1 MLNEKLQNCS
11 FGILLLVT
19 SLFSPKAFSEYVKL
33 DGIVAVVDEDVVLAS
48 ELLERINLV
57 RETMIQ
63 NKVPMPERDVFVG
76 QVLDRLIIENIQL
89 QEANNRGVVID
100 DQTLSQAVQQFAESN
115 GQTVEEFVVGLE
127 SQGTSYRKF
136 REDIRLEMT
145 LSRLQRGM
153 INQRISISD
162 QDISGLLNSP
172 FYKDFFSDEYSLGH
186 IRLDLIDNPSE
197 TDKERLIAEADNIVE
212 QLRGGEDFGKIAAAK
227 SSSSTALDGGSL
239 GWRRAGE
246 IPSLF
251 AEIALEMEIGNI
263 SDPIVS
269 GSAVHIIKLIERRG
283 AGMQEL
289 SQTLVSHILIKP
301 SEIRSDKESRDL
313 SESIYQQL
321 LQGAEFAELAKQY
334 SDDPGTALN
343 GGSLGWSEE
352 GQFVPEF
359 SEVMGKTETGQ
370 LSEPFLSPFG
380 WHVLRVDDRRV
391 QNISDE
397 ARREMAI
404 DILFK
409 RRFEEE
415 RQEWLKE
422 IRDEAYVEIRI

>member
-1 MLNEKLQNCS
+1 MLNKKLQNCS
-11 FGILLLVT
+11 LGILLFVT
-19 SLFSPKAFSEYVKL
+19 SLLSSKAFSEYVKL

-57 RETMIQ
+57 RESMIQ

-100 DQTLSQAVQQFAESN
+100 EQTLSQAVQQFAESN

-186 IRLDLIDNPSE
+186 IRLDLTDNPSE
-197 TDKERLIAEADNIVE
+197 TDKERLIAEADDIVE

-251 AEIALEMEIGNI
+251 AEIALEMKIGDI

-313 SESIYQQL
+313 SESIYRQL
-321 LQGAEFAELAKQY
+321 LQGSEFKALAKQY

-380 WHVLRVDDRRV
+380 WHVLRVDDRRI

>member
-1 MLNEKLQNCS
+1 MLNKKLKKCS
-11 FGILLLVT
+11 LGILLLVT
-19 SLFSPKAFSEYVKL
+19 ALMSSKAFSEYVKL
-33 DGIVAVVDEDVVLAS
+33 DGIVAVVDESVVLAS

-57 RETMIQ
+57 RESMIQ

-186 IRLDLIDNPSE
+186 IRLDLTDNPSE
-197 TDKERLIAEADNIVE
+197 TDKERLIAEADNLVE
-212 QLRGGEDFGKIAAAK
+212 QLRGGEDFGRIAAAK

-251 AEIALEMEIGNI
+251 SEIALEMEIGDI

-313 SESIYQQL
+313 SESIYRQL
-321 LQGAEFAELAKQY
+321 LQGSEFTELAKQY

-359 SEVMGKTETGQ
+359 TEVMVRTETGQ

>member
-1 MLNEKLQNCS
+1 MLNKKLQNCS
-11 FGILLLVT
+11 LGILLLVT
-19 SLFSPKAFSEYVKL
+19 SLLSSKAFSEYVKL

-57 RETMIQ
+57 RESMIQ

-186 IRLDLIDNPSE
+186 IRLDLKDNPAE

-251 AEIALEMEIGNI
+251 AEIALEMEIGDI

-269 GSAVHIIKLIERRG
+269 GSTVHIIKLIERRG

-313 SESIYQQL
+313 SESIYRQL
-321 LQGAEFAELAKQY
+321 LQGSEFAALAKQY

>member
-1 MLNEKLQNCS
+1 MLNKKLQNCS
-11 FGILLLVT
+11 LGILLLVI
-19 SLFSPKAFSEYVKL
+19 SLLSSKAFSEYVKL

-57 RETMIQ
+57 RESMIQ

-100 DQTLSQAVQQFAESN
+100 EQTLSQAVQQFAESN

-186 IRLDLIDNPSE
+186 IRLDLTDNPSE
-197 TDKERLIAEADNIVE
+197 TDKERLIAEADDIVE

-251 AEIALEMEIGNI
+251 AEIALEMKIGDI

-313 SESIYQQL
+313 SESIYRQL
-321 LQGAEFAELAKQY
+321 LQGSEFGALAKQY

-380 WHVLRVDDRRV
+380 WHVLRVDDRRI

>member
-1 MLNEKLQNCS
+1 MLNKKLQNCS
-11 FGILLLVT
+11 LGILLLLT
-19 SLFSPKAFSEYVKL
+19 SLLSSKAFSEYVKL

-57 RETMIQ
+57 RESMIQ

-186 IRLDLIDNPSE
+186 IRLDLSDNPSE
-197 TDKERLIAEADNIVE
+197 TDKERLIVEANNLVE

-251 AEIALEMEIGNI
+251 AEIALEMEIGEI

-313 SESIYQQL
+313 SESIYRQL
-321 LQGAEFAELAKQY
+321 LQGSEFAALAKQY

>member
-1 MLNEKLQNCS
+1 MLNKKLQNCS
-11 FGILLLVT
+11 LGILLLVT
-19 SLFSPKAFSEYVKL
+19 SLLSSKAFSEYVKL

-57 RETMIQ
+57 RESMIQ

-100 DQTLSQAVQQFAESN
+100 DQTLTQAVQQFAESN

-186 IRLDLIDNPSE
+186 IRLDLADNPSE
-197 TDKERLIAEADNIVE
+197 RDKELLIAEADNIVE

-251 AEIALEMEIGNI
+251 AEIALEMEIGDI

-313 SESIYQQL
+313 SESIYRQL
-321 LQGAEFAELAKQY
+321 LQGSEFAALAKQY

>member
-1 MLNEKLQNCS
+1 MLNKKLQNCS
-11 FGILLLVT
+11 LGILLLLT
-19 SLFSPKAFSEYVKL
+19 SLLSSKSFSEYVKL

-57 RETMIQ
+57 RESMIQ

-89 QEANNRGVVID
+89 QEANDRGVVID

-186 IRLDLIDNPSE
+186 IRLDLSDNPSE
-197 TDKERLIAEADNIVE
+197 TDKERLIVEADNLVE

-251 AEIALEMEIGNI
+251 AEIALEMEIGDI

-313 SESIYQQL
+313 SESIYRQL
-321 LQGAEFAELAKQY
+321 LQGSEFAALAKQH

>member
-1 MLNEKLQNCS
+1 MLNKKLQNCS
-11 FGILLLVT
+11 LGILLLVT
-19 SLFSPKAFSEYVKL
+19 SLLSSKAFSEYVKL

-57 RETMIQ
+57 RESMIQ

-186 IRLDLIDNPSE
+186 IRLDLTDNPSE
-197 TDKERLIAEADNIVE
+197 TDKERLIAEADDIVE

-251 AEIALEMEIGNI
+251 AEIALEMKIGDI

-313 SESIYQQL
+313 SESIYRQL
-321 LQGAEFAELAKQY
+321 LQGSEFAALAKQY

-380 WHVLRVDDRRV
+380 WHVLRVDDRRI

>member
-1 MLNEKLQNCS
+1 MRNKKLQNRS
-11 FGILLLVT
+11 LGILLLVT
-19 SLFSPKAFSEYVKL
+19 SLLSSKAFSEYIKL

-57 RETMIQ
+57 RESMIQ

-100 DQTLSQAVQQFAESN
+100 EQTLSQAVQQFAESN

-186 IRLDLIDNPSE
+186 IRLDLTDNPSE
-197 TDKERLIAEADNIVE
+197 TDKERLIAEADDIVE

-251 AEIALEMEIGNI
+251 AEIALEMKIGDI

-313 SESIYQQL
+313 SESIYRQL
-321 LQGAEFAELAKQY
+321 LQGSEFAALAKQY

>member
-1 MLNEKLQNCS
+1 MLNKKLQNCS
-11 FGILLLVT
+11 LGILLLVT
-19 SLFSPKAFSEYVKL
+19 SLLSSKAFSEYVKL

-57 RETMIQ
+57 RESMIQ

-186 IRLDLIDNPSE
+186 IRLDLIDNSSE
-197 TDKERLIAEADNIVE
+197 TDKERLIADADNIVE

-251 AEIALEMEIGNI
+251 AEIALEMEIGDI

-301 SEIRSDKESRDL
+301 SEIRSDEESRDL
-313 SESIYQQL
+313 SESIYRQL
-321 LQGAEFAELAKQY
+321 LQGSEFAALAKQY

>member
-1 MLNEKLQNCS
+1 MLNKKLQKCS
-11 FGILLLVT
+11 LGILLLVT
-19 SLFSPKAFSEYVKL
+19 SLLSSKAFSEYVKL

-57 RETMIQ
+57 RESMIQ

-186 IRLDLIDNPSE
+186 IRLDLADNSSE
-197 TDKERLIAEADNIVE
+197 TDKERLIADADNIVE

-251 AEIALEMEIGNI
+251 AEIALEMEIGEI

-301 SEIRSDKESRDL
+301 SEIRSDEESRDL
-313 SESIYQQL
+313 SETIYRQL
-321 LQGAEFAELAKQY
+321 LQGTEFAELAKQY

>member
-1 MLNEKLQNCS
+1 MLNKKLQNCS
-11 FGILLLVT
+11 LGILLLLT
-19 SLFSPKAFSEYVKL
+19 SLLSSKAFSEYVKL

-57 RETMIQ
+57 RESMIQ

-186 IRLDLIDNPSE
+186 IRLDLADNSSE
-197 TDKERLIAEADNIVE
+197 TDKERLIADADNIVK

-251 AEIALEMEIGNI
+251 AEIALEMEIGEI

-301 SEIRSDKESRDL
+301 SAIRTNKESRDL
-313 SESIYQQL
+313 SESIYRQL
-321 LQGAEFAELAKQY
+321 LQGSEFAALAKEY

-422 IRDEAYVEIRI
+422 IRDEAYIEIRI

>member
-1 MLNEKLQNCS
+1 MLNKKLQNCS
-11 FGILLLVT
+11 LGILLLVT
-19 SLFSPKAFSEYVKL
+19 SLLSSKAFSEYVKL

-57 RETMIQ
+57 RESMIQ

-186 IRLDLIDNPSE
+186 IRLDLTDNPSE

-212 QLRGGEDFGKIAAAK
+212 QLRGGEDFVKIAAAK

-251 AEIALEMEIGNI
+251 AEIALEMEIGDI

-313 SESIYQQL
+313 SESIYRQL
-321 LQGAEFAELAKQY
+321 LQGSEFAALAKQY

-359 SEVMGKTETGQ
+359 SEVMGKTETDQ

>member
-1 MLNEKLQNCS
+1 MLNKKLQNCS
-11 FGILLLVT
+11 LGILLLVT
-19 SLFSPKAFSEYVKL
+19 SLLSSKAFSEYVKL

-57 RETMIQ
+57 RESMIQ

-186 IRLDLIDNPSE
+186 IRLDLTDNPSE

-251 AEIALEMEIGNI
+251 AEIALEMEIGDI

-313 SESIYQQL
+313 SESIYRQL
-321 LQGAEFAELAKQY
+321 LQGSEFAALAKQY

-397 ARREMAI
+397 ARREMAV

>member
-1 MLNEKLQNCS
+1 MLNKKLQNCS
-11 FGILLLVT
+11 LRILLLVT
-19 SLFSPKAFSEYVKL
+19 SLLSSKAFSEYVKL

-57 RETMIQ
+57 RESMIK

-100 DQTLSQAVQQFAESN
+100 EQTLSQAVQQFAESN

-186 IRLDLIDNPSE
+186 IRLDLADNSSE
-197 TDKERLIAEADNIVE
+197 TDRERLIADADNIVE

-227 SSSSTALDGGSL
+227 SSSSTALDGGNL

-251 AEIALEMEIGNI
+251 AEIALEMEIGEI

-313 SESIYQQL
+313 SESIYRQL
-321 LQGAEFAELAKQY
+321 LQGSEFAALAKQY

-359 SEVMGKTETGQ
+359 SEVMGRTETGQ

>member
-1 MLNEKLQNCS
+1 MLNKKLQNCS
-11 FGILLLVT
+11 LGILLLVT
-19 SLFSPKAFSEYVKL
+19 SLLSSKAFSEYVKL

-57 RETMIQ
+57 RESMIQ

-100 DQTLSQAVQQFAESN
+100 EQTLSQAVQQFAESN

-186 IRLDLIDNPSE
+186 IRLDLTDNPSE
-197 TDKERLIAEADNIVE
+197 TDKERLIAEADDIVE

-251 AEIALEMEIGNI
+251 AEIALEMKIGDI

-301 SEIRSDKESRDL
+301 SEIRSDEESRDL
-313 SESIYQQL
+313 SESIYRQL
-321 LQGAEFAELAKQY
+321 LQGSEFAALAKQY

>member
-1 MLNEKLQNCS
+1 MRNKKLQNRS
-11 FGILLLVT
+11 LGILLLVT
-19 SLFSPKAFSEYVKL
+19 SLLSSKAFSEYIKL

-57 RETMIQ
+57 RESMIQ

-100 DQTLSQAVQQFAESN
+100 EQTLSQAVQQFAESN

-186 IRLDLIDNPSE
+186 IRLDLTDNPSE
-197 TDKERLIAEADNIVE
+197 TDKERLIAEADDIVE

-251 AEIALEMEIGNI
+251 AEIALEMKIGDI

-301 SEIRSDKESRDL
+301 SEIRSDEESRDL
-313 SESIYQQL
+313 SESIYRQL
-321 LQGAEFAELAKQY
+321 LQGSEFAALAKQY

-380 WHVLRVDDRRV
+380 WHVLRVDDRRI

>member
-1 MLNEKLQNCS
+1 MLNKKLQNCS
-11 FGILLLVT
+11 LGILLLVT
-19 SLFSPKAFSEYVKL
+19 SLLSSKVFSEYVKL

-57 RETMIQ
+57 RESMIQ

-100 DQTLSQAVQQFAESN
+100 EQTLSQAVQQFAESN

-186 IRLDLIDNPSE
+186 IRLDLTDNPSE
-197 TDKERLIAEADNIVE
+197 TDKERLIAEADDIVE

-251 AEIALEMEIGNI
+251 AEIALEMKIGDI

-313 SESIYQQL
+313 SESIYRQL
-321 LQGAEFAELAKQY
+321 LQGSEFAALAKQY

>member
-1 MLNEKLQNCS
+1 MLSKKLQNC
-11 FGILLLVT
+11 FLGILLLFT
-19 SLFSPKAFSEYVKL
+19 SLLSSEAFSEYVKL

-57 RETMIQ
+57 RESMIQ

-186 IRLDLIDNPSE
+186 IRLDLTDNPSE
-197 TDKERLIAEADNIVE
+197 TDKERLIAEADDIVE

-251 AEIALEMEIGNI
+251 AEIALEMKIGDI

-313 SESIYQQL
+313 SESIYRQL
-321 LQGAEFAELAKQY
+321 LQGSEFAALAKQY

>member
-1 MLNEKLQNCS
+1 MLNKKLQNCS
-11 FGILLLVT
+11 LGILLLVT
-19 SLFSPKAFSEYVKL
+19 SLLSSKAFSEYVKL

-57 RETMIQ
+57 RESMIQ
-63 NKVPMPERDVFVG
+63 NKVPMPERDVFVR

-186 IRLDLIDNPSE
+186 IRLDLTDNPSE
-197 TDKERLIAEADNIVE
+197 TDKELLIAEADNIVK

-251 AEIALEMEIGNI
+251 AEIALEMEIGDI

-313 SESIYQQL
+313 SESIYRQL
-321 LQGAEFAELAKQY
+321 LQGSEFAALAKQY

>member
-1 MLNEKLQNCS
+1 MLNKKLQNCS
-11 FGILLLVT
+11 LGILLLLT
-19 SLFSPKAFSEYVKL
+19 SLLSSKAFSEYVKL

-57 RETMIQ
+57 RESMIK

-100 DQTLSQAVQQFAESN
+100 EQTLSQAVQQFAESN

-186 IRLDLIDNPSE
+186 IRLDLADNSSE
-197 TDKERLIAEADNIVE
+197 TDKERLIADADNIVE

-251 AEIALEMEIGNI
+251 AEIALEMEIGEI

-301 SEIRSDKESRDL
+301 SEIRSDEESRDL
-313 SESIYQQL
+313 SESIYRQL
-321 LQGAEFAELAKQY
+321 LQGTEFAELAKQY

>member
-1 MLNEKLQNCS
+1 MLNKKLQNCS
-11 FGILLLVT
+11 LGILLFVI
-19 SLFSPKAFSEYVKL
+19 SLLSSKAFAEYVKL

-57 RETMIQ
+57 RESMIQ
-63 NKVPMPERDVFVG
+63 NKVPMPERDVFVR

-100 DQTLSQAVQQFAESN
+100 EQTLSQAVQQFAESN

-186 IRLDLIDNPSE
+186 IRLDLTDNPSE
-197 TDKERLIAEADNIVE
+197 TDKERLIAEADDIVE

-251 AEIALEMEIGNI
+251 AEIALEMKIGDI

-313 SESIYQQL
+313 SESIYRQL
-321 LQGAEFAELAKQY
+321 LQGSEFAALAKQY

-380 WHVLRVDDRRV
+380 WHVLRVDDRRI

>member
-1 MLNEKLQNCS
+1 MLNKKLQNCS
-11 FGILLLVT
+11 LGILLLVT
-19 SLFSPKAFSEYVKL
+19 SLLSSKAFSEYVKL

-57 RETMIQ
+57 RESMIQ

-100 DQTLSQAVQQFAESN
+100 DQTLTQAVQQFAESN

-186 IRLDLIDNPSE
+186 IRLDLSDNPSE
-197 TDKERLIAEADNIVE
+197 TDKERLIVEANNLVE

-251 AEIALEMEIGNI
+251 AEIALEMEIGDI

-313 SESIYQQL
+313 SESIYRQL
-321 LQGAEFAELAKQY
+321 LQGSEFAALAKQY

>member
-1 MLNEKLQNCS
+1 MLNKKLQNCS
-11 FGILLLVT
+11 LGILLLVT
-19 SLFSPKAFSEYVKL
+19 SLLSSKAFSEYVKL

-57 RETMIQ
+57 RESMIQ

-100 DQTLSQAVQQFAESN
+100 EQTLSQAVQQFAESN

-186 IRLDLIDNPSE
+186 IRLDLTDNPSE
-197 TDKERLIAEADNIVE
+197 TDKERLIAEADDIVE

-251 AEIALEMEIGNI
+251 AEIALEMKIGDI

-313 SESIYQQL
+313 SESIYRQL
-321 LQGAEFAELAKQY
+321 LQGSEFKALAKQY

>member
-1 MLNEKLQNCS
+1 MLNKKLQNCS
-11 FGILLLVT
+11 LGILLLLI
-19 SLFSPKAFSEYVKL
+19 SLLSSKAFSEYVKL

-57 RETMIQ
+57 RESMIQ

-100 DQTLSQAVQQFAESN
+100 EQTLSQAVQQFAESN

-186 IRLDLIDNPSE
+186 IRLDLSDNPSE
-197 TDKERLIAEADNIVE
+197 TDKERLIVEANNLVE

-251 AEIALEMEIGNI
+251 AEIALEMEIGEI

-313 SESIYQQL
+313 SESIYRQL
-321 LQGAEFAELAKQY
+321 LQGSEFAALAKQY

>member
-1 MLNEKLQNCS
+1 MLNKKLQNC
-11 FGILLLVT
+11 FLGILLLVT
-19 SLFSPKAFSEYVKL
+19 SLLSSKVFSEYVKL

-57 RETMIQ
+57 RESMIQ

-100 DQTLSQAVQQFAESN
+100 EQTLSQAVQQFAESN

-186 IRLDLIDNPSE
+186 IRLDLTDNPSE
-197 TDKERLIAEADNIVE
+197 TDKERLIAEADDIVE

-251 AEIALEMEIGNI
+251 AEIALEMKIGDI

-301 SEIRSDKESRDL
+301 SEIRSDEESRDL
-313 SESIYQQL
+313 SESIYRQL
-321 LQGAEFAELAKQY
+321 LQGSEFAALAKQY

-380 WHVLRVDDRRV
+380 WHVLRVDDRRI

>member
-1 MLNEKLQNCS
+1 MLNKKLQNCS
-11 FGILLLVT
+11 LGILLLVT
-19 SLFSPKAFSEYVKL
+19 SLLSSKAFSEYVKL

-57 RETMIQ
+57 RESMIQ

-100 DQTLSQAVQQFAESN
+100 EQTLSQAVQQFAESN

-186 IRLDLIDNPSE
+186 IRLDLADNPSE
-197 TDKERLIAEADNIVE
+197 TDKERLIAEADDIVE

-251 AEIALEMEIGNI
+251 AEIALEMKIGDI

-313 SESIYQQL
+313 SESIYRQL
-321 LQGAEFAELAKQY
+321 LQGSEFAALAKQY

-380 WHVLRVDDRRV
+380 WHVLRVDDRRI

>member
-1 MLNEKLQNCS
+1 MLNKKLQNCAS
-11 FGILLLVT
+11 GILLLLT
-19 SLFSPKAFSEYVKL
+19 SLLSSKAFSEYVKL

-57 RETMIQ
+57 RESMIQ

-100 DQTLSQAVQQFAESN
+100 EQTLSQAVQQFAESN

-127 SQGTSYRKF
+127 SQGMSYRKF

-186 IRLDLIDNPSE
+186 IRLDLTDNSSE
-197 TDKERLIAEADNIVE
+197 TDKERLVAEADDIVE

-251 AEIALEMEIGNI
+251 AEIALEMEIGDI

-313 SESIYQQL
+313 SESIYRQL
-321 LQGAEFAELAKQY
+321 LQGSEFAALAKQY

-391 QNISDE
+391 QNISNE

>member
-1 MLNEKLQNCS
+1 MLIKKLRNCS
-11 FGILLLVT
+11 CGNLLLVI
-19 SLFSPKAFSEYVKL
+19 SLLSSKAFSEYVKL

-57 RETMIQ
+57 RESMIQ

-115 GQTVEEFVVGLE
+115 GQTVKEFVVGLE

-186 IRLDLIDNPSE
+186 IRLDLTDNPSE
-197 TDKERLIAEADNIVE
+197 TDKERLIGEADNIVE
-212 QLRGGEDFGKIAAAK
+212 QLRDGEDFGKIAAAK

-251 AEIALEMEIGNI
+251 AEIALEMEIGDI

-313 SESIYQQL
+313 SESIYRQL
-321 LQGAEFAELAKQY
+321 LQGSEFAALAKQY

-352 GQFVPEF
+352 RQFVPEF

>member
-1 MLNEKLQNCS
+1 MLNKKLQNCS
-11 FGILLLVT
+11 LGILLLVT
-19 SLFSPKAFSEYVKL
+19 SLLSSKAFSEYVKL

-57 RETMIQ
+57 RESMIQ

-100 DQTLSQAVQQFAESN
+100 EQTLSQAVQQFAESN

-186 IRLDLIDNPSE
+186 IRLDLTDNPSE
-197 TDKERLIAEADNIVE
+197 TDKERLIAEADDIVE

-251 AEIALEMEIGNI
+251 AEIALEMKIGDI

-313 SESIYQQL
+313 SESIYRQL
-321 LQGAEFAELAKQY
+321 LQGSEFKALAKQY

-380 WHVLRVDDRRV
+380 WHVLRVDDRRI

>member
-1 MLNEKLQNCS
+1 MLNKKLQSCS
-11 FGILLLVT
+11 LGILLLVT
-19 SLFSPKAFSEYVKL
+19 YLLSSKAFSEYVKL

-57 RETMIQ
+57 RESMIQ

-100 DQTLSQAVQQFAESN
+100 EQTLSQAVQQFAESN

-186 IRLDLIDNPSE
+186 IRLDLSDNPSE
-197 TDKERLIAEADNIVE
+197 TDKERLIAEADNLVE

-251 AEIALEMEIGNI
+251 AEIALEMEIGDI

-313 SESIYQQL
+313 SESIYRQL
-321 LQGAEFAELAKQY
+321 LQGTEFAELAKQY

>member
-1 MLNEKLQNCS
+1 MLNKKLQNCS
-11 FGILLLVT
+11 LGILLLVT
-19 SLFSPKAFSEYVKL
+19 SLLSSKAFSEYVKL

-57 RETMIQ
+57 RESMIQ

-186 IRLDLIDNPSE
+186 IRLDLTDNPSE
-197 TDKERLIAEADNIVE
+197 TDRERLIAEADDIVE

-251 AEIALEMEIGNI
+251 AEIALEMEIGDI

-283 AGMQEL
+283 AGVQEL

-313 SESIYQQL
+313 SESIYRQL
-321 LQGAEFAELAKQY
+321 LQGSEFAALAKQY

>member
-1 MLNEKLQNCS
+1 MLNKKLQNCS
-11 FGILLLVT
+11 LGILLLVT
-19 SLFSPKAFSEYVKL
+19 SLLSSKAFSEYVKL

-57 RETMIQ
+57 RESMIQ

-186 IRLDLIDNPSE
+186 IRLDLSDNPSE
-197 TDKERLIAEADNIVE
+197 TDKERLIVEANNLVE

-251 AEIALEMEIGNI
+251 AEIALEMEIGDI

-313 SESIYQQL
+313 SESIYRQL
-321 LQGAEFAELAKQY
+321 LQGSEFAALAKEY

>member
-1 MLNEKLQNCS
+1 MLNKKLRNCS

-19 SLFSPKAFSEYVKL
+19 SLLSSKAFSEYVKL

-57 RETMIQ
+57 RESMIQ

-100 DQTLSQAVQQFAESN
+100 DQTLSIAVQQFAESN

-127 SQGTSYRKF
+127 TQGTSYRKF

-186 IRLDLIDNPSE
+186 IRLDLTDNPSE
-197 TDKERLIAEADNIVE
+197 TDKERLIGEADNIVE
-212 QLRGGEDFGKIAAAK
+212 QLRDGEDFGKIAAAK

-251 AEIALEMEIGNI
+251 AEIALEMEIGDI

-313 SESIYQQL
+313 SESIYRQL
-321 LQGAEFAELAKQY
+321 LQGSEFAALAKQY

-391 QNISDE
+391 QNISEE